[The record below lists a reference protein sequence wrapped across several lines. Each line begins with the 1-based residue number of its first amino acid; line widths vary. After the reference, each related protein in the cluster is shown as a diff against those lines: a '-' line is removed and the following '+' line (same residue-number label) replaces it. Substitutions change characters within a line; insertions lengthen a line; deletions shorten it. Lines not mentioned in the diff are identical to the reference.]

1 MGYGDIKR
9 VEVFRF
15 IEVFSYEVIV
25 LVVCG
30 CNYILVLIDIGLVFV
45 FGENKMG

>member
-15 IEVFSYEVIV
+15 IEGFSYEVIV
-25 LVVCG
+25 FAVCG
-30 CNYILVLIDIGLVFV
+30 RNYILVLIGKE
-45 FGENKMG
+45 G